1 MFSVK
6 NERPKHYQNRV
17 WDEIKDFDVFSI
29 EAIPREL
36 NSKEDS
42 LAVLASF
49 LVPHPEF
56 VEDIYRV
63 KLIYRPSVLDNSDSW

>member
-1 MFSVK
+1 M
-6 NERPKHYQNRV
+6 
-17 WDEIKDFDVFSI
+17 WDEIEDFDAFSI
-29 EAIPREL
+29 EAIPKEL

-42 LAVLASF
+42 LVVPASL

-63 KLIYRPSVLDNSDSW
+63 ELIY